1 MEPAITVIARF
12 TARAGQEAAVEQ
24 VLRGMV
30 GPTRNEPGCACYD
43 LYRVKDAPAQFV
55 LFEIYQGSAALE
67 AHRATEH
74 YKSYR
79 ARIADLLS
87 EPIGVTVLNG
97 LDVAAA

>member
-1 MEPAITVIARF
+1 MEPPVTVIARF
-12 TARAGQEAAVEQ
+12 TARAGQEAVVER
-24 VLRGMV
+24 VLGGMV
-30 GPTRNEPGCACYD
+30 GPTRNEPGCDRYD

-55 LFEIYQGSAALE
+55 LFEIYRDPAALE
-67 AHRATEH
+67 AHRAAEH

-79 ARIADLLS
+79 ARITDLLS